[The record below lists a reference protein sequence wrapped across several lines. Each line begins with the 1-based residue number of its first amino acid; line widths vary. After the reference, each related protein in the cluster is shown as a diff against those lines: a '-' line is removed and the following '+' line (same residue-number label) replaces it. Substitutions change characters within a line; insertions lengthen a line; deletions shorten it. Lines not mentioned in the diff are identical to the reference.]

1 MTFYRR
7 AALFLLVFNI
17 IGALYGGL
25 GLISD
30 PTGES
35 IGLRLDLLS
44 QSPFSD
50 YKIPGIVLL
59 AINGFFCMIVFL
71 ATLLKWRSY
80 EKLLI
85 IQGLL
90 LTGWIV
96 IQMLMINMIYF
107 LHFILG
113 GAGVF
118 FLFAGLMLLKQKD
131 NGSTA
136 QR

>member
-1 MTFYRR
+1 MKFYRR

-17 IGALYGGL
+17 VGALYGGF
-25 GLISD
+25 GLVHD
-30 PTGES
+30 PTGAS
-35 IGLRLDLLS
+35 IGLRPELLS
-44 QSPFSD
+44 RSPFSD
-50 YKIPGIVLL
+50 YRIPGIVLL
-59 AINGFFCMIVFL
+59 AVNGAFCMIVFL

-85 IQGLL
+85 VQGLL

-96 IQMLMINMIYF
+96 IQMLMINTIYI

-118 FLFAGLMLLKQKD
+118 FLFAGLMLLNHKD
-131 NGSTA
+131 NGTT
-136 QR
+136 R